1 MDAVVTA
8 CALARRAMP
17 RAWALVMVSGLM
29 IAGCSG
35 STVATGSTAATVSP
49 AVTGSPVPASAISRL
64 TALASRTATDNGDST
79 PSWVT
84 AVFTTRAKALT
95 SASPDEYIPGSGHVL
110 VFLVTMKGRFMD
122 TDSFGP
128 PGSAVPTG
136 RYLSLV
142 VDAKTFRVLD
152 YGLSGKPP
160 RVSPASLGPVTVLRV
175 RGG

>member
-1 MDAVVTA
+1 MDGVTA
-8 CALARRAMP
+8 ARALARRAAP
-17 RAWALVMVSGLM
+17 LAWALVVVSGLAA
-29 IAGCSG
+29 AGCSG
-35 STVATGSTAATVSP
+35 SAAATVSTT
-49 AVTGSPVPASAISRL
+49 VTGSPTVAGSRVPASAISRL
-64 TALASRTATDNGDST
+64 TTLASRTATDNGDST

-95 SASPDEYIPGSGHVL
+95 SASPGEYIPGSVHVL
-110 VFLVTMKGRFMD
+110 VFLVTMKGRFTD
-122 TDSFGP
+122 TESFGP

-136 RYLSLV
+136 RYLSIV

-152 YGLSGKPP
+152 YGLSGHPP